1 MSQRSRVLATLTA
14 RYERI
19 GPFRL
24 RRFDELLGIEIEH
37 EEIADRQLNEHQ
49 LASMNVI
56 DSFARD
62 KGIDVVEAT
71 RIVQEASKQGETK
84 VQELLGA
91 YSSQLIAL
99 SLSQPAQATRIRALV
114 TLILNTRGE
123 IQAEGGNEEQWEKI
137 EAWGEDDTRALPGE
151 WINAIWSF
159 AMNEKGGW
167 PEKRPEPAADDR
179 PPRISRAKAAAGAAP
194 AAATA

>member
-24 RRFDELLGIEIEH
+24 RRYDELLGVEIEH

-49 LASMNVI
+49 LASMNII

-62 KGIDVVEAT
+62 RGINVEEAT
-71 RIVQEASKQGETK
+71 KVVQEAAKVGGEAR
-84 VQELLGA
+84 VQELLGS
-91 YSSQLIAL
+91 YSTQLVAL
-99 SLSQPAQATRIRALV
+99 SLARPAEAARIRALV
-114 TLILNTRGE
+114 TLFLNTRAE
-123 IQAEGGNEEQWEKI
+123 IQAEGGDDQWEKV
-137 EAWGEDDTRALPGE
+137 EQWGEDDTKALPGE
-151 WINAIWSF
+151 WINAVWSF

-167 PEKRPEPAADDR
+167 PEKRPDAAAGDR
-179 PPRISRAKAAAGAAP
+179 PPRIPRAKADPGAA
-194 AAATA
+194 AAATAA

>member
-37 EEIADRQLNEHQ
+37 EELADRQLNEHQ
-49 LASMNVI
+49 LASMNII

-62 KGIDVVEAT
+62 KGIDVVQAT
-71 RIVQEASKQGETK
+71 RVVQEAAGLGEDR
-84 VQELLGA
+84 VQELLGG
-91 YSSQLIAL
+91 YSTQLVAL
-99 SLSQPAQATRIRALV
+99 SLARPAEARRMHALV
-114 TLILNTRGE
+114 TLVINTRGE
-123 IQAEGGNEEQWEKI
+123 ILAEGGDDQWEKV
-137 EAWGEDDTRALPGE
+137 EDWSEEDTKALPGE
-151 WINAIWSF
+151 WIHAVWAF

-167 PEKRPEPAADDR
+167 PEKRPDAAANDR
-179 PPRISRAKAAAGAAP
+179 PPRISRAKEAAGAAP
-194 AAATA
+194 AAAPA